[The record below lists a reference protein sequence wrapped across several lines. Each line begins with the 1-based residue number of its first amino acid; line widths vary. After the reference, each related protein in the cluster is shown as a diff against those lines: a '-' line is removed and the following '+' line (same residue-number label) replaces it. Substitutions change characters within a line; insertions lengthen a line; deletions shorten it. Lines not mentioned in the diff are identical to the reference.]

1 MSENSCCDAIA
12 NTTLCCNYQQVGSY
26 HTTLFSMEGVCV
38 RAFGKWEGKGEGA
51 RGEVCGEELERAGVC
66 SFFLSFF
73 LSLCAEFQPQ

>member
-26 HTTLFSMEGVCV
+26 HTTLFSMEGMCV

-51 RGEVCGEELERAGVC
+51 GREVYGEESWKGLGYVL

-73 LSLCAEFQPQ
+73 VC